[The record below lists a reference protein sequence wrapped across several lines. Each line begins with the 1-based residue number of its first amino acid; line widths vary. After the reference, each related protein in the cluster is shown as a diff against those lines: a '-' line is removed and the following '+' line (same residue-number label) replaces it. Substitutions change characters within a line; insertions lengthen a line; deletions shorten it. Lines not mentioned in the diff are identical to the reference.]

1 MISKESFD
9 RGAHPDEIEKTGS
22 IWESHETAVENR
34 RKEFLKW
41 VQSEFNPKNMLYA
54 GSGNDKLPKNVLGED
69 AVIHISLEENK
80 PWFPGGYFS
89 GLGSGKKV
97 EGDFLQ
103 APFKEKTLD
112 AVYIHDAPE
121 NIVRKGLCEFK
132 RILKDSGI
140 LILDNSGWFEEQV
153 ADFVNVAEKDFVKIA
168 LPVKFNNPEDMYRN
182 IMNLNESTKL
192 GLLLGIVRT
201 LSETKKLL
209 KKAWMGKVIAQSFWV
224 FAKKPA
230 EEK

>member
-1 MISKESFD
+1 MASKESFD
-9 RGAHPDEIEKTGS
+9 HSARPDEIEETSS

-41 VQSEFNPKNMLYA
+41 IQSEFNPKNILYA
-54 GSGNDKLPKNVLGED
+54 GSGHDALPKKILGED

-89 GLGSGKKV
+89 ELGSGKKV
-97 EGDFLQ
+97 EGDFLR

-112 AVYIHDAPE
+112 AIYIHDAPE
-121 NIVRKGLCEFK
+121 NIVKKGLGEFK
-132 RILKDSGI
+132 RILKDSGF
-140 LILDNSGWFEEQV
+140 LILDNSNWFEDQV
-153 ADFVNVAEKDFVKIA
+153 EDFIEAAEGDFVKIL
-168 LPVKFNNPEDMYRN
+168 LPKKFNDPENMYRDIIN
-182 IMNLNESTKL
+182 WNESTKS
-192 GLLLGIVRT
+192 GLALGIVRT

-209 KKAWMGKVIAQSFWV
+209 KKALMGKVIAQSFWV
-224 FAKKPA
+224 FVKKPA